1 MEFEERKE
9 TYKQLLIGMSE
20 QMAALLA
27 AGQAVEVDRSR
38 SGLKLYS
45 FRRKH
50 EVIQKKTATPNNRK

>member
-1 MEFEERKE
+1 MQEKKE
-9 TYKQLLIGMSE
+9 IYKQLLIDMSD

-27 AGQAVEVDRSR
+27 DGKAIEIDRSR

-50 EVIQKKTATPNNRK
+50 EVVQRQKTETTPNRK